1 MKNALS
7 YHLSRLL
14 HQIGRPVR
22 FGKHSFKLP
31 GYFPCRFTTS
41 SNQHERFLEVI
52 LRGILETRPGT
63 FIDVG
68 VNAGQTLAKVLG
80 IDKDRLYLGFE
91 PQLSCCFNADQF
103 IKANNLVNA
112 KVLPI
117 ALSNHN
123 HLVSFFSDGE
133 TDECASLID
142 RKDFSGNRMQT
153 FVQCRIGDEILTE
166 MNITQISAIKID
178 VEGAEQQVMEG
189 LKTILSSHRPP
200 IIFEVLPN
208 FSGIAERTLHEP
220 EICEKNRV
228 SAKKIYQLLCDV
240 GYQIFQIDENSC
252 RESMIKEFDLDDIKN
267 FKGSNFIAH
276 PV

>member
-1 MKNALS
+1 MENALS
-7 YHLSRLL
+7 LHLSRLL
-14 HQIGRPVR
+14 HQLGLPVH
-22 FGKHSFKLP
+22 FGKHSFKLS

-52 LRGILETRPGT
+52 LRRILATRPGT

-103 IKANNLVNA
+103 IKANALVNA
-112 KVLPI
+112 QVLPI

-142 RKDFSGNRMQT
+142 RKDVVGNRIQT
-153 FVQCRIGDEILTE
+153 FVQCRIGDEILKE
-166 MNITQISAIKID
+166 LNVTQISTIKID
-178 VEGAEQQVMEG
+178 VEGAELQVMEG
-189 LKTILSSHRPP
+189 MKTILTSHRPP

-208 FSGIAERTLHEP
+208 FSGVGHRTWHEP
-220 EICEKNRV
+220 EIREKNRV
-228 SAKKIYQLLCDV
+228 SAKQIHQLLSDI
-240 GYQIFQIDENSC
+240 GYQIFQIDEDSC
-252 RESMIKEFDLDDIKN
+252 RESLIEAFDLDDINN
-267 FKGSNFIAH
+267 FRGSNFVAH